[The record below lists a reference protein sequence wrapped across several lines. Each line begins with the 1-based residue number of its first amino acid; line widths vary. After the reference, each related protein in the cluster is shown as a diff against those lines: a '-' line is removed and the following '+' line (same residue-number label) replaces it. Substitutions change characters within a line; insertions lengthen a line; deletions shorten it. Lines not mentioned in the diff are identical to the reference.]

1 MCNFDDVF
9 GVSCTSSGALP
20 KPNLS
25 TFLCILFVLIY
36 LLFSVE
42 LRGSKTPWEGNIFVD
57 GLPVCDDYGSVETA
71 IVVCRSVQTSFEEN

>member
-25 TFLCILFVLIY
+25 TFLCIPFVLIY